1 MNNKD
6 LKNRLKSEIESITP
20 RVYDNVVQSSYIEK
34 PVAKT
39 KKAGAS
45 KAFRIATSAVACV
58 LIMAIAI
65 TCGVLFAPK
74 KDNSPISN
82 YYYVQVSAGADKAT
96 AAADEKTDGAKIT
109 LTLNSDE
116 IVETVRAENVDGDMI
131 LHLSGELKGLKFD
144 AATRKINEAARTL
157 KFVDDADGLSVSVS
171 GETAESFA
179 KRLRAAFDFSLSIK
193 TISKEDLA
201 NQAKKYLQN
210 ATSSMSFEQLTAA
223 FAKRKSL
230 LEESW
235 LGDRSIF
242 SDIYCQIAVAQLS
255 DIKNSGFDV
264 FKEFVRG
271 SYKEMIESLKRIESM
286 CENLGLTEVQAKVAE
301 IRISLEN
308 IDFARIKAMYDNYI
322 TGLINDI
329 LNPSEQTSNRFLI
342 FNKQYKNK
350 NKSYRKR

>member
-65 TCGVLFAPK
+65 TCGVLLAPK

-109 LTLNSDE
+109 LTLNSE
-116 IVETVRAENVDGDMI
+116 ETVETVRAENVDGDMI

-329 LNPSEQTSNRFLI
+329 LNPIEQTSNSI
-342 FNKQYKNK
+342 FNI
-350 NKSYRKR
+350 

>member
-109 LTLNSDE
+109 LTLNSE
-116 IVETVRAENVDGDMI
+116 ETVETVRAENVDGDMI

-144 AATRKINEAARTL
+144 VATRKINEAARTL

-201 NQAKKYLQN
+201 DRAKKYLQN

-235 LGDRSIF
+235 RGDRSLF
-242 SDIYCQIAVAQLS
+242 SDVYFKYAEEEFKRQNIGS
-255 DIKNSGFDV
+255 DYVKNFTTST
-264 FKEFVRG
+264 
-271 SYKEMIESLKRIESM
+271 YAEMIESLKNIESM
-286 CENLGLTEVQAKVAE
+286 CEKLGLTDLQAKVAE

-308 IDFARIKAMYDNYI
+308 IDFAKIKTMYDNYI

-329 LNPSEQTSNRFLI
+329 LNPSEQTSNSI
-342 FNKQYKNK
+342 FNI
-350 NKSYRKR
+350 